1 MFLKEVEWMH
11 SKTIVCT
18 NTYKSILTHP
28 FWANWLKINAQ
39 LTNVAGPKH
48 RNPFALWYV
57 SPNQR
62 LNGESRGKETKIKL
76 AKLVRSVKNLNN
88 MMSFPTRQR
97 LTVYA
102 SSFFFWLSR
111 PPHGP
116 DSSVVRSVPSL
127 ELSLMLQKP
136 KINLE
141 PTLVFYS
148 WRERAVPVYR

>member
-1 MFLKEVEWMH
+1 MH
-11 SKTIVCT
+11 TWKGMMRYSKTIVCT

-62 LNGESRGKETKIKL
+62 LNGESRGKEPKIKL
-76 AKLVRSVKNLNN
+76 AKLVWSVKNLNN

-102 SSFFFWLSR
+102 SSFFWLSR

-116 DSSVVRSVPSL
+116 DSSVAVVRSVALALGAPRPPNQHPFFIRGG
-127 ELSLMLQKP
+127 E
-136 KINLE
+136 
-141 PTLVFYS
+141 F
-148 WRERAVPVYR
+148 VPVYR